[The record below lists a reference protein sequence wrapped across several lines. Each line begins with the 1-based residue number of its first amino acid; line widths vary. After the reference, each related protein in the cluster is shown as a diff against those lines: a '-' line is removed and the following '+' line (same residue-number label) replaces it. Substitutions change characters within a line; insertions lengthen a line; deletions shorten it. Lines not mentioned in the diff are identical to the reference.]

1 MAGIRSLERFGRQ
14 NYSHTTK
21 RHLPFG
27 HAVTG
32 GDLPMLTVA
41 ETVLFGLLVQ
51 LPAAALS

>member
-51 LPAAALS
+51 LLAAALS